1 MRRACGDRREEEGE
15 VEREGEGEGES
26 LDRGKGDG
34 MDEVGVMGDCG
45 GRDDADLPRPA
56 PAEVVEE
63 GGGVWEIERCEERP
77 EENWENRSSDEDNG
91 FGLGGVAI
99 FGVCVDAVSRE
110 GQTMRVV
117 RCATMS

>member
-1 MRRACGDRREEEGE
+1 MRGVCGDRREEEGE
-15 VEREGEGEGES
+15 G
-26 LDRGKGDG
+26 LDD
-34 MDEVGVMGDCG
+34 VGVMGDCG

-56 PAEVVEE
+56 RVED
-63 GGGVWEIERCEERP
+63 GGGVCEIERCEERP
-77 EENWENRSSDEDNG
+77 DENWENRSSDEEDC

-99 FGVCVDAVSRE
+99 FGLCIDAVSGD